1 MAIKNPFR
9 FGHDLWDPSNRF
21 ETSWLLSPWLLFAF
35 RAFISIYAF
44 VTRFFII
51 GWQCTHEDLG
61 GCRDVG
67 RSFSYF
73 TILTYWGIAFYF
85 AVAAVHTA
93 TYALRGRSLLD
104 GLPRPLQALHALFY
118 STIVTY
124 PFLVTIVYWV
134 VLYKGPWFP
143 KEFNAWSNISQHGL
157 NSLFALFEI
166 IIPRT
171 NPPQWVHI
179 AWLIF
184 ILALYLALAYLT
196 HATQGFY
203 VYNFLDYQDVGGRGI
218 VAGYILGI
226 AVGIVIIFCIVWG
239 VIWVRR
245 WLTETKFGMD
255 GKFAQQPADTNDI
268 ELASSGNKYAIGNHP
283 EAQDRVY

>member
-1 MAIKNPFR
+1 MAPKNPFR

-21 ETSWLLSPWLLFAF
+21 ETSWLLNPWLLFAA
-35 RAFISIYAF
+35 RALISIYAL

-51 GWQCTHEDLG
+51 GWTCTHDDLG
-61 GCRDVG
+61 GCKEVG

-85 AVAAVHTA
+85 AVAALHTI
-93 TYALRGRSLLD
+93 TYAIRGRSLLD
-104 GLPRPLQALHALFY
+104 NLPRPLQALHALFY

-134 VLYKGPWFP
+134 VLFKGPWFP
-143 KEFNAWSNISQHGL
+143 IQFNAWSNISQHGL

-179 AWLIF
+179 VWLIF
-184 ILALYLALAYLT
+184 ILAMYLALAYLT

-218 VAGYILGI
+218 VAGYVFGIL
-226 AVGIVIIFCIVWG
+226 VGIIIIFCLVWCI
-239 VIWVRR
+239 IWVRR
-245 WLTETKFGMD
+245 WLTETKLGMD
-255 GKFAQQPADTNDI
+255 GKFARQPADTNDV
-268 ELASSGNKYAIGNHP
+268 ELNAGNKYAIGNRP
-283 EAQDRVY
+283 EAPERVY

>member
-1 MAIKNPFR
+1 MAPKNPFR
-9 FGHDLWDPSNRF
+9 FGSDLWDPSNRF
-21 ETSWLLSPWLLFAF
+21 ETSWLLNPWLLFAA
-35 RAFISIYAF
+35 RALISVYAF

-51 GWQCTHEDLG
+51 GWTCSHDDLG

-85 AVAAVHTA
+85 AVAALHTV
-93 TYALRGRSLLD
+93 TYAIRGRSLLD
-104 GLPRPLQALHALFY
+104 SFPRPLKALHALFY
-118 STIVTY
+118 STVTTY

-143 KEFNAWSNISQHGL
+143 VEFNAWSNISQHGL

-166 IIPRT
+166 IVPRT

-218 VAGYILGI
+218 VAGYIIGI
-226 AVGIVIIFCIVWG
+226 AVGIVIIFCIVWCI
-239 VIWVRR
+239 IWVRR
-245 WLTETKFGMD
+245 WLTETKLGMD
-255 GKFAQQPADTNDI
+255 GKFASQPADNNDI
-268 ELASSGNKYAIGNHP
+268 ELAGNKHSIRNNP